1 MAHDGEEATPL
12 TSPPNEP
19 QWLDE
24 VPPHLEPHLQ
34 TPPTQGLSQD
44 QVLDRQAR
52 FGRNELVEKKRNK
65 LLHFLSFC
73 KQCFPF
79 LSPAC
84 LLTVFQLRVLYRT

>member
-1 MAHDGEEATPL
+1 MAHPHHDGEEATPL

-19 QWLDE
+19 QWLYE

-34 TPPTQGLSQD
+34 TPPTQGLNND

-73 KQCFPF
+73 KSVMGGGCHW
-79 LSPAC
+79 
-84 LLTVFQLRVLYRT
+84 